1 MYLRPTLSSL
11 ALPLLFLA
19 ASAVVPP
26 AAFAADLCRDVNLHC
41 RGFEPSW
48 QFTVGLDDEGD
59 QVLSFAD
66 PENPDWQTA
75 PLVVEACVLAIS
87 PDELH
92 ITSAGPLDLDAQL
105 ISETCVEPN
114 EEVRPISIKVS
125 FNQGAQTS
133 SPRRLSGPGCCKLLP

>member
-1 MYLRPTLSSL
+1 MYLRPILFCL

-19 ASAVVPP
+19 VAP

-41 RGFEPSW
+41 RGFEPNW
-48 QFTVGLDDEGD
+48 QFTLGMDDEGD

-66 PENPDWQTA
+66 PENRDWQTR
-75 PLVVEACVLAIS
+75 PLIVEACVLAIS

-92 ITSAGPLDLDAQL
+92 VTSAAPLELDAQL

-114 EEVRPISIKVS
+114 DEERPISITAT
-125 FNQGAQTS
+125 FNQGAETS
-133 SPRRLSGPGCCKLLP
+133 SPNRVSATGCCKLLP